1 MKRAMFSSSVRAKRA
16 GTSIFL
22 ASAPFNT
29 RFPSTA
35 GFKASSMSRIIA
47 VNRSANWLIPV
58 FAFVRAKGSSTF
70 EMNRVRDA

>member
-1 MKRAMFSSSVRAKRA
+1 
-16 GTSIFL
+16 
-22 ASAPFNT
+22 
-29 RFPSTA
+29 
-35 GFKASSMSRIIA
+35 MSRIIA